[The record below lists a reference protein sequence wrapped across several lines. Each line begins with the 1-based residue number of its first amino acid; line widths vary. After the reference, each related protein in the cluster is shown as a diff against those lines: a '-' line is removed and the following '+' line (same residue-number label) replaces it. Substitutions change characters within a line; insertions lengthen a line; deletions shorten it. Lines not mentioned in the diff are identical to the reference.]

1 MYHVKPPFAYGSQRG
16 CFTVMYHAEH
26 RLAKVIACLLSSPKG
41 KVYSCIFFKQKSTV
55 CQEAPRSI
63 SSFFPCGPFIATAIP
78 PSATNGLASSR
89 NSLRLQVARV
99 VTAAKEFCRESSLAK
114 ASALPSYTLTFI
126 ALILRAVSL
135 RKFTRLRRASI
146 KTTLRDDCTR
156 ASTSPGNPAPLPRSR
171 RRAS

>member
-16 CFTVMYHAEH
+16 CFTVMYHVEH
-26 RLAKVIACLLSSPKG
+26 RLAKVIACLLSSPQG

-99 VTAAKEFCRESSLAK
+99 MTTAKQFRRESSFAK
-114 ASALPSYTLTFI
+114 TSALPSYTWTLTT
-126 ALILRAVSL
+126 LILRAVSL
-135 RKFTRLRRASI
+135 RKLTRLRRASI
-146 KTTLRDDCTR
+146 RTTWREGCKI
-156 ASTSPGNPAPLPRSR
+156 ASTRP
-171 RRAS
+171 